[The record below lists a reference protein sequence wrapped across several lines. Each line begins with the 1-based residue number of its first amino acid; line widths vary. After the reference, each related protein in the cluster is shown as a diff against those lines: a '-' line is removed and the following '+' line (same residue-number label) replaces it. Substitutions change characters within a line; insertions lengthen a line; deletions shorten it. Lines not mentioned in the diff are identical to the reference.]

1 MKTRQHEE
9 TGDVS
14 SGDRATHRCPG
25 PWPVAR
31 SSADG
36 SDGSCPRVEADQRED
51 GAHPLQRS
59 PAVRVTDTAPAGTG
73 DEGRLAILKDT
84 EFQSG
89 TIEVELAGE
98 VGPGAAG
105 GARGFV
111 GIAFR
116 VAPDGSR
123 FECIYPR
130 PTNGRA
136 DDQVRRNHSVQYISV
151 PGFPWPR
158 LRREFPDQYETYV
171 DLAPGEWTKVK
182 IDVRGN
188 KVRLYVHDAPQPTL
202 LVNDLKQGQSK
213 GAIALWIGPGTIA
226 HFANLR

>member
-1 MKTRQHEE
+1 MKRHVTC
-9 TGDVS
+9 
-14 SGDRATHRCPG
+14 RAVIVLLIVALVPG
-25 PWPVAR
+25 LSLAQVQTVPMDP
-31 SSADG
+31 
-36 SDGSCPRVEADQRED
+36 
-51 GAHPLQRS
+51 AHGLKPINVKTDPIPFKGHQ
-59 PAVRVTDTAPAGTG
+59 AVRVTDTAPAGTG
-73 DEGRLAILKDT
+73 DEGRLAILRDT

-89 TIEVELAGE
+89 TIEVDLAGE

-123 FECIYPR
+123 FECIYLR

-171 DLAPGEWTKVK
+171 DLAAGEWTKVK
-182 IDVRGN
+182 IDVQGD
-188 KVRLYVHDAPQPTL
+188 KARLYVHDAPQPTL

-226 HFANLR
+226 HFANLRVSR

>member
-1 MKTRQHEE
+1 LKPINVKTDPIPFKGHQ
-9 TGDVS
+9 
-14 SGDRATHRCPG
+14 
-25 PWPVAR
+25 
-31 SSADG
+31 
-36 SDGSCPRVEADQRED
+36 
-51 GAHPLQRS
+51 
-59 PAVRVTDTAPAGTG
+59 AVRVTDTAPAGTG
-73 DEGRLAILKDT
+73 DEGRLAILRDT

-89 TIEVELAGE
+89 TIEVDLAGE

-123 FECIYPR
+123 FECIYLR

-182 IDVRGN
+182 IDVQATRRACTSMTPRSRRYSSMTSSRDRAKGRSRCGSGQERSRTSRTCESRGSL
-188 KVRLYVHDAPQPTL
+188 VPPPGFREGASAPLSPPQQL
-202 LVNDLKQGQSK
+202 L
-213 GAIALWIGPGTIA
+213 IYRT
-226 HFANLR
+226 